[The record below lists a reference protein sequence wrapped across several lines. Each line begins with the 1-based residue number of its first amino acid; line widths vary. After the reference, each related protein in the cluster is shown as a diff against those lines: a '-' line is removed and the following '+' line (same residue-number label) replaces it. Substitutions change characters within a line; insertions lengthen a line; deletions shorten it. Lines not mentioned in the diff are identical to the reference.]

1 MRLTLGTVLAVL
13 VFGMSPAAGQ
23 GPMMMNA
30 PGQVPPGM
38 MAPPGMM
45 PPPGMVAQPGM
56 MPPPGGVQLTSH
68 YSGMMA
74 VPGPHPAMGQG
85 SVYYPNA
92 RSYAM
97 GGHHGHHGGGGGQ
110 VVSEHVVDDRPLT
123 PAGMITSQGGNCSD
137 CGAGCGSDSS
147 CDSCKSKSDCDSCF
161 SCDPCGERSRWY
173 ASGEVLFM
181 DRTRANRQVLGINA
195 LTNTALTTDALD
207 WDFDEGYMVTI
218 GKHCEHG
225 RAELSFMSVEHGTES
240 LTLDDPTGSLFLPF
254 TGVLGG
260 PTSIFED
267 PTVFPFDAGTQQRV
281 AMESQLYSGELN
293 LIRDASISDCMFI
306 SGLTGLRWIHMSD
319 ELTLTQQ
326 STLIPSFGEYALS
339 TRNNL
344 VGPQFGVSGGIIH
357 GRFSLRSY
365 AKAGLFGNFA
375 EQSQTLGGITP
386 VNGTFTT
393 FRDQSENI
401 VGLSGMVQMGVTGK
415 VDLARHVSLRGGYH
429 AMYLSGMALAPDQ
442 ADFTT
447 NPFNTATVE
456 NAGSVLYHGA
466 SGGVELRW

>member
-1 MRLTLGTVLAVL
+1 
-13 VFGMSPAAGQ
+13 
-23 GPMMMNA
+23 
-30 PGQVPPGM
+30 
-38 MAPPGMM
+38 
-45 PPPGMVAQPGM
+45 MVAHPGM

-74 VPGPHPAMGQG
+74 MPGPHPAMGQG

-92 RSYAM
+92 QSYAM
-97 GGHHGHHGGGGGQ
+97 GGRHGHHGHHGHHGGGGQ
-110 VVSEHVVDDRPLT
+110 VVSEQVINDRPLT
-123 PAGMITSQGGNCSD
+123 PAGMIGGQGGSCND
-137 CGAGCGSDSS
+137 CGTGCGSG
-147 CDSCKSKSDCDSCF
+147 DSCKSGSACNTCDTRS

-173 ASGEVLFM
+173 TSGEFLFM
-181 DRTRANRQVLGINA
+181 DRTRANRTLIGVNA

-207 WDFDEGYMVTI
+207 WDYDEGYMITI
-218 GKHCEHG
+218 GKHCENG
-225 RAELSFMSVEHGTES
+225 RAELSFMSVEHGNES
-240 LTLDDPTGSLFLPF
+240 LSLDDPTGSLFLPIA
-254 TGVLGG
+254 GVIGG
-260 PTSIFED
+260 PTSIFAD
-267 PTVFPFDAGTQQRV
+267 PTVFPFDIGTQQRV
-281 AMESQLYSGELN
+281 DMESQLYSGELN
-293 LIRDASISDCMFI
+293 LIRDANISDCLFI

-319 ELTLTQQ
+319 ELTITQQ

-344 VGPQFGVSGGIIH
+344 VGPQFGVAGGIIH

-386 VNGTFTT
+386 TT
-393 FRDQSENI
+393 GGFIAFRDQSENI
-401 VGLSGMVQMGVTGK
+401 VGLAGMVQMGITGK

-447 NPFNTATVE
+447 NPLNTSTVE